1 MDRRETV
8 RVFQSRLM
16 SGLESSQLTRTEFA
30 RRVGIDRSTLSQL
43 LSPAT
48 DRLPRAETV
57 AAIAGMLQV
66 SADWLLGLSQDAQR
80 GADILQQSVHMAR
93 DTPSAADTLLAR
105 WHAEAAGYKI
115 RYVPTNLPDLAKT
128 PELIRYEYEQFVAK
142 SSDQAV
148 RESADRLE
156 YSRLPETEFEIC
168 SSVQVLEDF
177 AAGAGIW
184 RGLDAALRRHQ
195 LQSMARLIEEL
206 YPTVRWFLYDG
217 LAHYSVPLTIFGPT
231 RAVIYMGQMYFV
243 FNTTEHIRLLIR
255 HFDDLIKAAVVQ
267 PPDVPA
273 TLRRLLE
280 PLDAVAV
287 A

>member
-1 MDRRETV
+1 M
-8 RVFQSRLM
+8 
-16 SGLESSQLTRTEFA
+16 GTRK
-30 RRVGIDRSTLSQL
+30 R
-43 LSPAT
+43 
-48 DRLPRAETV
+48 
-57 AAIAGMLQV
+57 
-66 SADWLLGLSQDAQR
+66 
-80 GADILQQSVHMAR
+80 
-93 DTPSAADTLLAR
+93 
-105 WHAEAAGYKI
+105 
-115 RYVPTNLPDLAKT
+115 
-128 PELIRYEYEQFVAK
+128 
-142 SSDQAV
+142 
-148 RESADRLE
+148 RLE

-184 RGLDAALRRHQ
+184 RGLDATLRRHQ